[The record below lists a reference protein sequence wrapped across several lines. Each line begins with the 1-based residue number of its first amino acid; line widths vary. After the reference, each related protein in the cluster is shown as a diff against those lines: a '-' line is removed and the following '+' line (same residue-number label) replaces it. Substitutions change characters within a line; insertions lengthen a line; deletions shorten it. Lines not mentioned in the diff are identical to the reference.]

1 MAISLDCARIWGR
14 KDQKVM
20 INEVYDEAYYLKRLE
35 NCELR
40 GESLSPS
47 KWSSEINCTFKV
59 TC

>member
-1 MAISLDCARIWGR
+1 
-14 KDQKVM
+14 M

-47 KWSSEINCTFKV
+47 K
-59 TC
+59 